1 MKWIAVALSLA
12 LSAHAQLPSYSEP
25 SLSPSGDIAFVSG
38 GDIWTVPLAGG
49 DARLLVSN
57 PANDARPVWSPDGRQ
72 LAFVS
77 TRTGNG
83 DIYVLE
89 LASGATR
96 RVTFDDGQDKLDGW
110 SRDGKW
116 LYFDSTS
123 REIAGMN
130 DVYRVAAGGGTP
142 MQVVAE
148 RYVNEFFAAP
158 SPDGT
163 RLAITARGLG
173 SAQWWR
179 HGHSHIDE
187 SQIVIVAGVGQ
198 APSPVRAEGQA
209 PSPVHY
215 EALTADGARELW
227 PMWSA
232 DGKRLWY
239 ASNRG
244 SAENIWTIVP
254 SPTGDSSMVQP
265 QQVTKFT
272 SGRVLWPSISYDG
285 KTILFERDFAIWKLD
300 TATNNTSE
308 VKIARV
314 GSPSVPAIEH
324 RKLNDRFTDFALS
337 PDGKKVAF
345 VARGEVWAAS
355 AKDGGDAV
363 RITNTSGAEAE
374 VMWSP
379 DSKSIVYTSDRN
391 GAPHL
396 YQYEF
401 TGERETELT
410 SGDASDSSPRFSPDG
425 KLIAFQRG
433 IRELAVLDLASKQIR
448 TVAKATFDAPPLGST
463 RAFEWSPDSK
473 WIAYLAYGLPERF
486 RNAFIVPSPAAA
498 GEGGRRPGEGA
509 AGGDAKP
516 VSFLANVFTD
526 TISWSRD
533 GKFLLIST
541 GQRTESGQLARID
554 LVPQTPKFREEQF
567 RELFQPKPD
576 DKKDGEKKVADVA
589 IEFAGIRDR
598 LHLLPLGL
606 DAGDNAIS
614 PDGKWVAF
622 IATTGDDENVY
633 VYSID
638 ELATEPSTP
647 KQLSATTGRKRAL
660 QFSADNKEVWYL
672 DGGKIASAT
681 IDPVKAKTLAVTAE
695 LDVDF
700 VRERDEAFRQGWTWL
715 RDNFFDAKMNGVD
728 WTAMREL
735 YAKRVAA
742 ASTPDE
748 FRRLMNLMIGE
759 LNASHSGAN
768 PPRGFIVPATGRI
781 GVRFDRAAYEKDG
794 TLKVSEVLPLSPA
807 DVAKIKPGDVI
818 TAVERKPVVNFDELL
833 EYRTGKRTII
843 TLAPGR
849 DVIVQPISS
858 GEEKELTYR
867 AWVNANRDYVDRISN
882 HRLGYVHMFDMSFE
896 SLQQLFVDLDA
907 ENRNRDGVVIDVR
920 NNNGGFVNVYA
931 IDVLARRS
939 YLSMTF
945 RDQPAAPARSILGQR
960 ALERPT
966 VLVTNRHSLSDAED
980 FTEGYRSLGLG
991 KVVGE
996 PTAGWIIYTGDVPLI
1011 DGTQLRMPHIRVT
1024 DSKGQ
1029 DMEMNPRPVDV
1040 FVQRPI
1046 GEGLAG
1052 RDSQLDSAVQTLLQ
1066 SLK

>member
-1 MKWIAVALSLA
+1 MKWIAVALFLA

-83 DIYVLE
+83 DIYVLD

-130 DVYRVAAGGGTP
+130 DVYRVAASGGTP

-187 SQIVIVAGVGQ
+187 SQIVLIDNSG
-198 APSPVRAEGQA
+198 
-209 PSPVHY
+209 HY
-215 EALTADGARELW
+215 EPLTADGAREVW

-244 SAENIWTIVP
+244 SAENLWTIVP
-254 SPTGDSSMVQP
+254 GGPP
-265 QQVTKFT
+265 QQITKFT
-272 SGRVLWPSISYDG
+272 GGRVLWPSISYDG
-285 KTILFERDFAIWKLD
+285 RTIVFERDFAIWKLD
-300 TATNNTSE
+300 TATNNASE

-324 RKLNDRFTDFALS
+324 RKLSDRFSDLALS

-374 VMWSP
+374 VTWSP
-379 DSKSIVYTSDRN
+379 DSKTIVYTSDRN
-391 GAPHL
+391 GPAHL

-401 TGERETELT
+401 AGERETELT
-410 SGDASDSSPRFSPDG
+410 SGDASDYTPRFSPDG

-433 IRELAVLDLASKQIR
+433 IRELAVLDLASKQVR
-448 TVAKATFDAPPLGST
+448 TVAKASFDAPPLGST

-473 WIAYLAYGLPERF
+473 WIGYLAFSMPQRF
-486 RNAFIVPSPAAA
+486 RNAYVVSAT
-498 GEGGRRPGEGA
+498 
-509 AGGDAKP
+509 GGDAKP

-541 GQRTESGQLARID
+541 GQRTENGQLARID

-567 RELFQPKPD
+567 RELFQPKPEE
-576 DKKDGEKKVADVA
+576 KKDGEKKVADVA

-598 LHLLPLGL
+598 LRLLPLGL
-606 DAGDNAIS
+606 DAGENAIS

-638 ELATEPSTP
+638 ELATEPATP
-647 KQLSATTGRKRAL
+647 KQLSATAGRKGAL
-660 QFSADNKEVWYL
+660 QFSPDNKEVWYL

-681 IDPVKAKTLAVTAE
+681 LDPVKAKTLAVTAE

-700 VRERDEAFRQGWTWL
+700 ARERDEAFRQGWSWL
-715 RDNFFDAKMNGVD
+715 HDNFFDTKMNGVD
-728 WTAMREL
+728 WPAMREL
-735 YAKRVAA
+735 YSKRVAA

-759 LNASHSGAN
+759 LNASHTGAN

-807 DVAKIKPGDVI
+807 DLAKIKAGDVI
-818 TAVERKPVVNFDELL
+818 TAVDRKPVVNFDELL
-833 EYRTGKRTII
+833 EHRTGKRTVI

-867 AWVNANRDYVDRISN
+867 VWVNANRDYVDRVSN
-882 HRLGYVHMFDMSFE
+882 HRLGYVHMFDMTFE
-896 SLQQLFVDLDA
+896 SLQQLYIDLDA

-931 IDVLARRS
+931 IDVLARRG
-939 YLSMTF
+939 YLNMTF
-945 RDQPAAPARSILGQR
+945 RDEPAAPGRSILGQR

-996 PTAGWIIYTGDVPLI
+996 PTAGWIVFTSDVPLI
-1011 DGTQLRMPHIRVT
+1011 EGTMLRLPHIRVT

-1040 FVQRPI
+1040 FVQRPV

-1052 RDSQLDSAVQTLLQ
+1052 RDSQLDSAVQTLLNQ
-1066 SLK
+1066 LK

>member
-1 MKWIAVALSLA
+1 MRTRALLLFA
-12 LSAHAQLPSYSEP
+12 LLSISAHAQLPSYSEP

-57 PANDARPVWSPDGRQ
+57 PASDARPVWSPDGRQ
-72 LAFVS
+72 LAFAS

-83 DIYVLE
+83 DIYVLD

-130 DVYRVAAGGGTP
+130 DVYRVAATGGTP
-142 MQVVAE
+142 MQVAAE

-158 SPDGT
+158 SPDGA

-187 SQIVIVAGVGQ
+187 SQIWIV
-198 APSPVRAEGQA
+198 EGQA

-215 EALTADGARELW
+215 EPVTADGAREVW

-244 SAENIWTIVP
+244 SAENIWTIVL
-254 SPTGDSSMVQP
+254 GGQP

-285 KTILFERDFAIWKLD
+285 KTIVFERDFAIWKLD
-300 TATNNTSE
+300 TATNNASE

-314 GSPSVPAIEH
+314 GSPSVPAIDH
-324 RKLNDRFTDFALS
+324 RKLSDRFTDFALS

-355 AKDGGDAV
+355 AKEGGDAV

-379 DSKSIVYTSDRN
+379 DSKTIVYTSDRN

-401 TGERETELT
+401 GSERETELT
-410 SGDASDSSPRFSPDG
+410 SGDVSESSPRFSPDG

-433 IRELAVLDLASKQIR
+433 TRELAVLDLASKQIR
-448 TVAKATFDAPPLGST
+448 TVAKASFDAPPLGST
-463 RAFEWSPDSK
+463 RPFEWSPDSK
-473 WIAYLAYGLPERF
+473 WIAYLAYVAPERF
-486 RNAFIVPSPAAA
+486 RNAFVVS
-498 GEGGRRPGEGA
+498 A

-516 VSFLANVFTD
+516 VSFLANANTD

-567 RELFQPKPD
+567 RELFQPKPEE
-576 DKKDGEKKVADVA
+576 KKDGEKKIPDVS

-598 LHLLPLGL
+598 VHLLPLGL
-606 DAGDNAIS
+606 DAGENAIS

-622 IATTGDDENVY
+622 IATTGADENVY

-647 KQLSATTGRKRAL
+647 KQLSATTGRKGAL
-660 QFSADNKEVWYL
+660 QFSSDNKEVWYL

-681 IDPVKAKTLAVTAE
+681 IDPVKAKTLGVTAE

-728 WTAMREL
+728 WTSMREI
-735 YAKRVAA
+735 YSKRVAS

-759 LNASHSGAN
+759 LNASHTGAN

-807 DVAKIKPGDVI
+807 DIAKIKAGDVI
-818 TAVERKPVVNFDELL
+818 TAVDRKPVVNFDELL
-833 EYRTGKRTII
+833 EHRTGKRTII

-867 AWVNANRDYVDRISN
+867 AWVNANRDYVDRVSN
-882 HRLGYVHMFDMSFE
+882 HRLGYVHMFDMSYE

-931 IDVLARRS
+931 IDVLMRRS
-939 YLSMTF
+939 YLNMTF
-945 RDQPAAPARSILGQR
+945 RNESPAPGRTILGQR

-996 PTAGWIIYTGDVPLI
+996 PTAGWIIYTSDVPLI
-1011 DGTQLRMPHIRVT
+1011 DGTMLRMPHIRVT

-1046 GEGLAG
+1046 GEGLGG
-1052 RDSQLDSAVQTLLQ
+1052 RDSQLDTAVQTLLQ